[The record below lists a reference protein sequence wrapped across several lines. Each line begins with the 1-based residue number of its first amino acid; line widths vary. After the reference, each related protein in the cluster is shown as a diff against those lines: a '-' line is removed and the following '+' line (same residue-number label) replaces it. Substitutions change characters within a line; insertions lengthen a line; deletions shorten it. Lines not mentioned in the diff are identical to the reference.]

1 MKIGSCNWASRIL
14 FLKEPI
20 LMGDP
25 GPHDRRTHLHPH
37 AWTGASSQRT
47 RSMRRDGPGSPMK
60 IGSYNTFNTS

>member
-1 MKIGSCNWASRIL
+1 
-14 FLKEPI
+14 
-20 LMGDP
+20 MGDP

-60 IGSYNTFNTS
+60 IGSYSTYNTS